1 MIGHIGILLAIIVVA
16 ILYHLEPMRDTLSDG
31 TKIIW
36 YNALGRKGNERKY
49 IKYGNR
55 KKG

>member
-1 MIGHIGILLAIIVVA
+1 MIVHIGILLAIIIVA
-16 ILYHLEPMRDTLSDG
+16 ILYHLEPMRDTLPDG

-49 IKYGNR
+49 IKYGNG

>member
-16 ILYHLEPMRDTLSDG
+16 ILYHLEPMMDTLPDG

-36 YNALGRKGNERKY
+36 YNDLGRRGSQRKY
-49 IKYGNR
+49 FKYGNKR
-55 KKG
+55 KR